1 MLELSLSGVGI
12 YTTSLVRH
20 KDKDWGRHTEESLWI
35 FSRGFHLPTHSGLE
49 RLQHKKKVTKD
60 LSMDSL
66 PLGHV
71 IFEMLKQK
79 IHAWRLFEQIKFLKL
94 LEFIS
99 ESDVFLLN
107 VSPEHNI

>member
-1 MLELSLSGVGI
+1 
-12 YTTSLVRH
+12 
-20 KDKDWGRHTEESLWI
+20 
-35 FSRGFHLPTHSGLE
+35 
-49 RLQHKKKVTKD
+49 
-60 LSMDSL
+60 MDSL

-79 IHAWRLFEQIKFLKL
+79 IQAWRLFEQIKFLKL
-94 LEFIS
+94 LELIS